1 MMYNNSNPMQQLL
14 NMYGNMNN
22 LMTQYNNWSHNFNGN
37 AEQEVRNMLNSGQLS
52 QQQFNAARQLAQ
64 MILNNGL

>member
-1 MMYNNSNPMQQLL
+1 MYNNNNPMQQLL

-22 LMTQYNNWSHNFNGN
+22 LMTQYNNWSQNFNGN
-37 AEQEVRNMLNSGQLS
+37 AEQEVRNMLNSGRLS